1 MKIIRHNKIRSVKL
15 VKWMILQYLHSL
27 QKFQNIYHRV
37 YSRRVLT
44 VCFWHPYLCIL
55 INRVVIYFWN
65 FSSEEV
71 VLARHKTSDPT
82 SAWKILLGVL
92 LFSTANNRG
101 RKCISFIIQLSLK
114 LRVIV
119 YSIYV
124 MHLYIYTY
132 IYIYIYIYIHNF
144 HNLKGFHG
152 RY

>member
-124 MHLYIYTY
+124 MH
-132 IYIYIYIYIHNF
+132 IYIYIHNF